1 MCLSF
6 SLNLYDLKDYF
17 LNKFDGNEE
26 SKDEQIVTFFKLL
39 LLAPIFMIYIIII
52 SPFKI
57 IKELLIKSSWIYLD
71 VIFQV
76 LDTYSDLN

>member
-26 SKDEQIVTFFKLL
+26 SKDGQIVTFFKLL